1 MTQARIATLALT
13 AALLSANGVAAQ
25 VASKVEAGTLVMH
38 RDGEL
43 PANIFRIAPG
53 VSYANPLFALS
64 AQGSAWLNGQQWQV
78 ADGIVSGTFTSPTV
92 YGVRAELL
100 TNASRAFADQALGTD
115 QVDVQTRIHVL
126 FKQRGGIWLGGGI
139 ARPWRVAVVS
149 SVDVTGGG
157 GWTKLGEATLSGT
170 FTNFSFTKVASGSDT
185 ALTPL
190 GCPPT
195 GVAPLSVT
203 ALAPTVFASES
214 SLPESCSRQSRFSD
228 LEGNIRWEH
237 GNLEINAQAGYR
249 FGAITDV
256 DVESRRWAAG
266 TATVWLTDRVAFV
279 AGGGRQPA
287 NVARGIP
294 ARGYGTIG
302 MVLAAWPMPKASVAV
317 APVRA
322 TLIRSFDIR
331 PGADGMQKVIV
342 RIGGVETVDVMG
354 DFSDW
359 SPLTLIRHGRD
370 LWELSIPL
378 SAGRH
383 QINVRVDGGPWI
395 APPGM
400 PTIRDGYNGEVGLL
414 VVSPPEK

>member
-1 MTQARIATLALT
+1 MTEARFATLALT

-25 VASKVEAGTLVMH
+25 VASSVEAGTLVTN
-38 RDGEL
+38 RDGEV
-43 PANIFRIAPG
+43 PSESFRLAPG
-53 VSYANPLFALS
+53 IRYTHPRFALS
-64 AQGSAWLNGQQWQV
+64 AQGSAWLVGQQWQV

-92 YGVRAELL
+92 YGVRAEML
-100 TNASRAFADQALGTD
+100 TNASRAFSDQALGTD

-157 GWTKLGEATLSGT
+157 GWTRLGEATLSGT
-170 FTNFSFTKVASGSDT
+170 FTNFSFTKSDT
-185 ALTPL
+185 RGETSL
-190 GCPPT
+190 GEVGCSSTNVVPIGATVAGPP
-195 GVAPLSVT
+195 
-203 ALAPTVFASES
+203 VFASET
-214 SLPESCSRQSRFSD
+214 SLPQPCNRQTRFSD
-228 LEGNIRWEH
+228 LEGSMHWEH
-237 GNLEINAQAGYR
+237 GFLELNGQAGYR
-249 FGAITDV
+249 FGAASDV
-256 DVESRRWAAG
+256 DVRSRRWAAG
-266 TATVWLTDRVAFV
+266 TATMWVTDRVAFV

-287 NVARGIP
+287 NLARGIP
-294 ARGYGTIG
+294 ARAYGTIG
-302 MVLAAWPMPKASVAV
+302 MMLSAWPMPKASVAV

-322 TLIRSFDIR
+322 TLIRSFDLR
-331 PGADGMQKVIV
+331 PGADGMQKIIV

-395 APPGM
+395 APPGV
-400 PTIRDGYNGEVGLL
+400 PTMRDGFNGEVGLL
-414 VVSPPEK
+414 VVPEK